1 MSLRYSLSNKLI
13 FAALFASILLLCAA
27 VSCGKANNGAAQNT
41 SDSDTAV
48 SSEVPVDVSLS
59 DLNME
64 LGYRVTRP
72 IKAVGGKKIQWTS
85 SDESIATVDSEGNVN
100 GVQLGECVITATN
113 EFGRSAACSVAV
125 KKVCYLSFDDGPL
138 GSVYSILD
146 ALKDNDVK
154 GTFFLVNTVN
164 IGSVK
169 RMVAEG
175 HVLALHTNVNRTSVC
190 YRTMYSYYE
199 GLDILNDKLEELVGQ
214 RSNIIRFPGGSSN
227 KTCEPLRMRRIING
241 AQDLGYRVFDW
252 NASAQDAAFGTD
264 ADSSYKY
271 VLATCNEKEEIVLMH
286 DLSFTSKALRKI
298 IPALRARGY
307 TFDTL
312 DNYPDRNYQ
321 HKSKYS
327 WKYPDYPAQAV
338 SINEE
343 HAEVEVDGE
352 LLLKAA
358 MTPENS
364 TDYIVWQSA
373 DEKIAWVSK
382 GGLVKGISLGETVIT
397 AKTTSGQTAS
407 CTVKVI
413 PKQEES
419 SVDD

>member
-252 NASAQDAAFGTD
+252 TASAQDAAWGTD
-264 ADSSYKY
+264 AASSYKN
-271 VLATCNEKEEIVLMH
+271 VCATCGDTEEIVLMH
-286 DLSFTSKALRKI
+286 DLPFTAEALKKI
-298 IPALRARGY
+298 IPTLRKRGY
-307 TFDTL
+307 TFETL
-312 DNYPDRNYQ
+312 DHYPDRDYRQ
-321 HKSKYS
+321 QCRYS
-327 WKYPDYPAQAV
+327 WGKKDFPANSV
-338 SINEE
+338 SIRKKS
-343 HAEVEVDGE
+343 AELKVGSKM
-352 LLLKAA
+352 LLSASMVPA
-358 MTPENS
+358 YS
-364 TDYIVWQSA
+364 TDYILWQSS
-373 DEKIAWVSK
+373 DDKIASVTK
-382 GGLVKGISLGETVIT
+382 GGLVKGIAEGEAIIT
-397 AKTTSGQTAS
+397 ARTSSGQTAS

-413 PKQEES
+413 PKQNAGA
-419 SVDD
+419 